1 MTKWSDRFYTYYA
14 ALAFVLTFAL
24 LFPAFLLCIW
34 VPHWQKFGRKIN
46 QYWAKIYFSLI
57 LLPVKVEL
65 EAKLEKGKPY
75 IFLANHFSYLD
86 VAMMGLVPG
95 DAIFVGKA
103 SIRKVPFFGY
113 YFKNLHIAVDRNRV
127 KSRAETMRR
136 AGFALDRG
144 SSMVLFPE
152 GGIYTQDPPHLVP
165 FKNGAFRLA
174 LEKQIPIIPVT
185 LSYNHVILADQKEL
199 ILKRIPAKMVL
210 HQALNP
216 SDYPTDE
223 ALKQRCFEVIQQQ
236 LLHDNPISC
245 PERITEYGSRTTS
258 SFRTHEI

>member
-1 MTKWSDRFYTYYA
+1 MAKWSDRFYTYYA
-14 ALAFVLTFAL
+14 AVAFVFTFAAL
-24 LFPAFLLCIW
+24 YPAFLLCIW
-34 VPHWQKFGRKIN
+34 VPRWNKYGRKIN
-46 QYWAKIYFSLI
+46 QYWAKTLFSI
-57 LLPVKVEL
+57 IFLPVKVEI
-65 EAKLEKGKPY
+65 EGKLEKGKPY

-86 VAMMGLVPG
+86 VAMMGFVPG
-95 DAIFVGKA
+95 DAVFVGKA

-113 YFKNLHIAVDRNRV
+113 YFKKLHIAVDRSRV

-136 AGFALDRG
+136 AGLALDRG

-152 GGIYTQDPPHLVP
+152 GGIYTQNPPNLVP

-174 LEKQIPIIPVT
+174 IEKQIPIIPVT

-216 SDYPTDE
+216 TDYPTED
-223 ALKQRCFEVIQQQ
+223 ALKQRCFEVIQEQ
-236 LLHDNPISC
+236 LVKDNPI
-245 PERITEYGSRTTS
+245 TS
-258 SFRTHEI
+258 PL